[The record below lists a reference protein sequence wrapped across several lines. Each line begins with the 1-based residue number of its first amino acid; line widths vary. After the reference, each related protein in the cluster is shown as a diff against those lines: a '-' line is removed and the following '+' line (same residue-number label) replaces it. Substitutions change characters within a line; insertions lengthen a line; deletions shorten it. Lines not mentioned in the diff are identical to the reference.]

1 MDIQIIPTSIKNVDQ
16 IFHISDIHIR
26 PYKRHDEYK
35 QVFKTLYASIK
46 SKRTPNSIIAILG
59 DIVHAKTEMTP
70 ELIDIVS
77 DFFNNLADICPT
89 LVVPGNH
96 DANLNNKN
104 RMDAISPILKNIKN
118 KNIFFLKETGVY
130 KFADLYF
137 VNISVFENKPL
148 DLTSIKNLKPKIALF
163 HGVVDEAI
171 NKFGFHFRNE
181 KINKDVFNNYDL
193 VLLGDIHKYQILQKF
208 ELEEIEIDEDKLD
221 EYLKLGWEIKK

>member
-1 MDIQIIPTSIKNVDQ
+1 MNIIKLDTPIERVDYL
-16 IFHISDIHIR
+16 FHLADIHIR

-35 QVFKTLYASIK
+35 QVFETLYTSIK
-46 SKRTPNSIIAILG
+46 SKYTPNSIIAVLG

-77 DFFNNLADICPT
+77 DFFNNLANICPT

-118 KNIFFLKETGVY
+118 KNIFFFKETGVY
-130 KFADLYF
+130 QFANLYF
-137 VNISVFENKPL
+137 VNISIFDNKPL
-148 DLTSIKNLKPKIALF
+148 DLTGIENLKPKIALF
-163 HGVVDEAI
+163 HGVVDKAI

-193 VLLGDIHKYQILQKF
+193 VLLGDIHKYQILQEF
-208 ELEEIEIDEDKLD
+208 ESEEIEIDEEKLD
-221 EYLKLGWEIKK
+221 EYLKRGWEIKK